1 MAHPTGQVFVGR
13 VEVRTLCH
21 MEYGAREEEA
31 SALPVFHLSL
41 TFPSFHL
48 SLPLALKAYR
58 GWSRPWNTVLNQ

>member
-41 TFPSFHL
+41 
-48 SLPLALKAYR
+48 PLALKAYR